1 MNNDKQSFDK
11 LYDQM
16 LRGLF
21 TYEEYTNELIERG
34 IAFGINE
41 GIAR

>member
-1 MNNDKQSFDK
+1 MNNDQQAFDK

-16 LRGLF
+16 LRGLL
-21 TYEEYTNELIERG
+21 TYNEYIEELIERG
-34 IAFGINE
+34 LRLGINE